1 MKLVSQRLLF
11 IIFITL
17 CGTLAFSQV
26 VPPAP
31 APPPPPPPGLPVDEN
46 IFILFS
52 AAILLGT
59 YIIYKNNLKT
69 KNPI

>member
-11 IIFITL
+11 IILITL
-17 CGTLAFSQV
+17 CDTLAFSET
-26 VPPAP
+26 PPTP

-52 AAILLGT
+52 VAILLGT
-59 YIIYKNNLKT
+59 YIIYRNNLKT

>member
-17 CGTLAFSQV
+17 CGTFAFSQGG
-26 VPPAP
+26 PPAP
-31 APPPPPPPGLPVDEN
+31 APPPPPPGLLIDEN

-52 AAILLGT
+52 LAILSGI